1 MFLITCPY
9 CGPRSQ
15 AEFVYERAVEAVAHP
30 DASPAETVAALY
42 TRTNPREF
50 SWELWRH
57 AYGCR
62 AWLKLNRH
70 RVTHEIAETTLVE
83 GAVR

>member
-1 MFLITCPY
+1 MFLIHCPH

-15 AEFVYERAVEAVAHP
+15 AEFVYERKLEAVAHP
-30 DASPAETVAALY
+30 DDSVEATVEALY
-42 TRTNPREF
+42 TRTNARDF

-62 AWLKLNRH
+62 GWIRMNRH
-70 RVTHEIAETTLVE
+70 QVTHEIAQID
-83 GAVR
+83 AVGS

>member
-1 MFLITCPY
+1 MFLITCPH

-15 AEFVYERAVEAVAHP
+15 AEFVYERAVEAIAYP
-30 DASPAETVAALY
+30 DATPQATIEALY
-42 TRTNPREF
+42 TRTNARDL

-62 AWLKLNRH
+62 AWLRLLRH
-70 RVTHEIAETTLVE
+70 PVTHEVKQVQAV
-83 GAVR
+83 GAGA

>member
-15 AEFVYERAVEAVAHP
+15 AEFVYERAVEAVARP
-30 DASPAETVAALY
+30 TDTPEATIAALY
-42 TRTNPREF
+42 TRTNARDY

-62 AWLKLNRH
+62 GWLKMRRH
-70 RVTHEIAETTLVE
+70 VVTHEIAETHAVE
-83 GAVR
+83 AGA